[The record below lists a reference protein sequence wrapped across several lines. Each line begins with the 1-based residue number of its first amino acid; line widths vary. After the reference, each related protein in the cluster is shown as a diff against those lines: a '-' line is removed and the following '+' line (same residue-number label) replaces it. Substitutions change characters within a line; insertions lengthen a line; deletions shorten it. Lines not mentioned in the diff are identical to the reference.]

1 MRNVIHIGGNKTAS
15 TTLQRG
21 LFAADKRIRYLGED
35 CEDYVELRSL
45 LESLVQDDDS
55 FFDQAATVAMFARRF
70 GGADDAVCVYSN
82 EDIMTSRLASICAHR
97 LKKLMPEATVV
108 MVMRSQLTAWPSWY
122 ANHGA
127 FLTWVP
133 RRYWRRPV
141 ALEEWLDFCF
151 AFPKRTPVEALNY
164 FRFFRVFADQ
174 FGADRVKIL
183 FYEEL
188 LEDPE
193 RYYARWDELL
203 GLPTGE
209 AFKALHG
216 KAERRRNSA
225 RRLAYDHWKARAA
238 AVVPGFA
245 TAEGAL
251 LKALPA
257 FGRWI
262 DGGAPA
268 RIELPDTWKARIH
281 DYYASTNAQLAELV
295 GPDMAR
301 YGYPLAR
308 EDTAAGT

>member
-1 MRNVIHIGGNKTAS
+1 MRKVIHIGGNKTAS

-21 LFAADKRIRYLGED
+21 LFAADRRIRYLGED
-35 CEDYVELRSL
+35 CEGYAELRPL

-55 FFDQAATVAMFARRF
+55 FFDAPATAAMFAQRF
-70 GGADDAVCVYSN
+70 GGEGGSACVYSN
-82 EDIMTSRLASICAHR
+82 EDIMTSRLASLCAQR

-108 MVMRSQLTAWPSWY
+108 MVMRNQLTAWPSWY

-141 ALEEWLDFCF
+141 TLEEWLDFCF

-164 FRFFRVFADQ
+164 FRFFRMFADL
-174 FGADRVKIL
+174 FGADRVKVL

-188 LEDPE
+188 LEDPA
-193 RYYARWDELL
+193 RYYAHWDDLL
-203 GLPTGE
+203 GLPVGE

-216 KAERRRNSA
+216 KTERRRNSA
-225 RRLAYDHWKARAA
+225 RRLAYDHWKAKTAT
-238 AVVPGFA
+238 VVPGLA
-245 TAEGAL
+245 VAEGAL
-251 LKALPA
+251 MKALPA
-257 FGRWI
+257 LARWI

-268 RIELPDTWKARIH
+268 RIELPDVWKTRIR
-281 DYYASTNAQLAELV
+281 DYYASTNAQLADLV

-301 YGYPLAR
+301 YGYPLTR
-308 EDTAAGT
+308 

>member
-1 MRNVIHIGGNKTAS
+1 LTLKAVIHIGGNKTGS

-21 LFAADKRIRYLGED
+21 LFAAERRIRYLGED
-35 CEDYVELRSL
+35 CDGYAELRPL
-45 LESLVQDDDS
+45 LESLVQDDES
-55 FFDQAATVAMFARRF
+55 FFDAAATAAMFAQRF
-70 GGADDAVCVYSN
+70 GGEGGWARVYSN
-82 EDIMTSRLASICAHR
+82 EDIMTSRLASVSAQR
-97 LKKLMPEATVV
+97 LKKLMPDATVV
-108 MVMRSQLTAWPSWY
+108 MVMRNQLTAWPSWY

-164 FRFFRVFADQ
+164 FRFFRMFADL
-174 FGADRVKIL
+174 FGADQVNVM

-188 LEDPE
+188 LENPA

-203 GLPTGE
+203 GLPAGE

-225 RRLAYDHWKARAA
+225 RRLAYDHWKAKAT

-245 TAEGAL
+245 AL
-251 LKALPA
+251 ESGLMKRAPTLA
-257 FGRWI
+257 RWI
-262 DGGAPA
+262 DGGVAA
-268 RIELPDTWKARIH
+268 RIELPVAWKTRIR
-281 DYYASTNAQLAELV
+281 DYYASTNSQLAELV
-295 GPDMAR
+295 GLDMAR
-301 YGYPLAR
+301 YGYPLTR
-308 EDTAAGT
+308 

>member
-1 MRNVIHIGGNKTAS
+1 MKTIIHIGGNKTAS

-35 CEDYVELRSL
+35 CEGYAELRPL

-55 FFDQAATVAMFARRF
+55 FFDEAATATMFARRF
-70 GGADDAVCVYSN
+70 GGEGGAVRVYSN
-82 EDIMTSRLASICAHR
+82 EDIMTSRLASVCAQR
-97 LKKLMPEATVV
+97 LKKLMPDATVV
-108 MVMRSQLTAWPSWY
+108 MVMRNQLTAWPSWY

-141 ALEEWLDFCF
+141 KLEEWLEFCF

-164 FRFFRVFADQ
+164 FRFFRMFADL
-174 FGADRVKIL
+174 FGADRVKVL

-203 GLPTGE
+203 GLPAGE

-225 RRLAYDHWKARAA
+225 RRLAYDHWRAKAAA
-238 AVVPGFA
+238 AVPSLA
-245 TAEGAL
+245 AAEGAL
-251 LKALPA
+251 MKALPA
-257 FGRWI
+257 LARWI
-262 DGGAPA
+262 AAGAPA
-268 RIELPDTWKARIH
+268 RIELPDAWKTRIR
-281 DYYASTNAQLAELV
+281 DYYATTNAQLADLV

-301 YGYPLAR
+301 YGYPLTR
-308 EDTAAGT
+308 